1 VADLI
6 SIDDDG
12 TLTTTTGASDDI
24 FFLKSPDGT
33 DWRVTVDAVTG
44 DMTWASGFTGTPVGR
59 TERSATKTW
68 SFRMSNDGS
77 LSWSTVGLTSLTI
90 AGIDRRTLVLLETL
104 NIEDQLN
111 ARNTSGFDMYD
122 AAGVFHPKVGQEV
135 IVNWDFGVVGGVV
148 EKIFAGTIDELH
160 EEERP
165 GMKGRL
171 WYQITCVDYNQFADR
186 HLVAKEYVNQTQ
198 KQIVT
203 DINTTHLAVE
213 GVTLDP
219 NMEDGPTI
227 EEAVFN
233 YRTVAEVFDDLSE
246 LTGFTWYIDYD
257 KVLHFF
263 SRAFFAAPFSLTA
276 DVDYRTLRYSKT
288 RDRYRNKQFIR
299 AGQDVTASRVQT
311 FQGDGET
318 QSWPLELP
326 VSDEAPTIKVDTVA
340 KTVGIRQID
349 TAKDFY
355 YQSGSEIISQDSAGT
370 KLTSANTLEV
380 TYKGLFPLIVEGQD
394 QVAIDD
400 RVTVE
405 GGSGIYEAIQ
415 DEEEINRSALAT
427 DKASGL
433 LRKFA
438 KIAEIIEFETDKTGL
453 RAGQLLP
460 VTRPSHNV
468 DSSFLIES
476 VEFVHLAAAV
486 ETLRFQV
493 KAMSG
498 EPFGGFAEFFR
509 LLAAQGRKFIIRDN
523 EVLLLLRK
531 FPETLAFAETFS
543 SPTAATVC
551 GKVGDPVGFAEVCA

>member
-1 VADLI
+1 
-6 SIDDDG
+6 
-12 TLTTTTGASDDI
+12 
-24 FFLKSPDGT
+24 
-33 DWRVTVDAVTG
+33 
-44 DMTWASGFTGTPVGR
+44 M
-59 TERSATKTW
+59 
-68 SFRMSNDGS
+68 
-77 LSWSTVGLTSLTI
+77 GLVSLTI
-90 AGIDRRTLVLLETL
+90 NAVDRKGLVLLETL

-111 ARNTSGFDMYD
+111 ERNTFGFEMFD
-122 AAGVFHPKVGQEV
+122 ATGAFHPKVGQEV
-135 IVNWDFGVVGGVV
+135 IVNWDFGSGS
-148 EKIFAGTIDELH
+148 EKIFAGTIDDLE

-165 GMKGRL
+165 GMKTQL
-171 WYQITCVDYNQFADR
+171 WYRLNCVDYNQFTDR
-186 HLVAKEYVNQTQ
+186 HLVAKEYTNQTQ

-203 DINTTHLAVE
+203 DINTVLLAAD
-213 GVTLDP
+213 GVTVDP
-219 NMEDGPTI
+219 SMEDGPTI
-227 EEAVFN
+227 EQAVFN
-233 YRTVAEVFDDLSE
+233 YRTVNEVFNDLSE

-263 SRAFFAAPFSLTA
+263 SRTFFTAPFSVTA
-276 DVDYRTLRYSKT
+276 GSDYRTLRYSKT

-311 FQGDGET
+311 FQGDTET

-326 VSDEAPTIKVDTVA
+326 VSDEAPTIKVDAAA

-349 TAKDFY
+349 TGKDFY
-355 YQSGSEIISQDSAGT
+355 YQSGSEIISQDSGGT
-370 KLTSANTLEV
+370 KLTSANALEV
-380 TYKGLFPLIVEGQD
+380 TYKGLFPLIVEAQD
-394 QVAIDD
+394 QLAIDD

-453 RAGQLLP
+453 RAGQLLT
-460 VTRPSHNV
+460 VIRPAHNV
-468 DSSFLIES
+468 NGSFLIES
-476 VEFVHLAAAV
+476 VQFRQLPTATV
-486 ETLRFQV
+486 TMRFQV

-531 FPETLAFAETFS
+531 FTETETLAFAETS
-543 SPTAATVC
+543 LATSAATVC
-551 GKVGDPVGFAEVCA
+551 GKVGDAVGFAEVCA